1 MQRLKVVVTDCSFL
15 GISVERELVEKA
27 GGHLEL
33 AHCKTEEDVIAACHD
48 ADALLV
54 QWAPITERVLRGLT
68 RCKAVIRYG
77 IGVDNVDLEAAKRA
91 GIAVAN
97 VPDYCVDEVADH
109 TLALALALGRQVFT
123 TFDRLRAGQWKI
135 TPPAPMPAFRD
146 MNFVVAGL
154 GRIGRAVLGR
164 ARAFGFRL
172 AAYDP
177 LPPDESFHQVG
188 ARRLSVDQ
196 AFSEADILSLHVP
209 LNPGT
214 RHLVSTDR
222 LRSMK
227 PTALVINTS
236 RGGLID
242 TRGLAIALEEGRI
255 AGAALDVFEEEPLQP
270 GHPLFHCPNAIL
282 TSHIAWF
289 SEASIARLQ
298 RLAAEEAV
306 RGIMGLPL
314 MNRVNS

>member
-1 MQRLKVVVTDCSFL
+1 
-15 GISVERELVEKA
+15 
-27 GGHLEL
+27 
-33 AHCKTEEDVIAACHD
+33 
-48 ADALLV
+48 
-54 QWAPITERVLRGLT
+54 
-68 RCKAVIRYG
+68 
-77 IGVDNVDLEAAKRA
+77 
-91 GIAVAN
+91 
-97 VPDYCVDEVADH
+97 
-109 TLALALALGRQVFT
+109 
-123 TFDRLRAGQWKI
+123 
-135 TPPAPMPAFRD
+135 
-146 MNFVVAGL
+146 
-154 GRIGRAVLGR
+154 
-164 ARAFGFRL
+164 
-172 AAYDP
+172 
-177 LPPDESFHQVG
+177 
-188 ARRLSVDQ
+188 
-196 AFSEADILSLHVP
+196 
-209 LNPGT
+209 
-214 RHLVSTDR
+214 
-222 LRSMK
+222 MK